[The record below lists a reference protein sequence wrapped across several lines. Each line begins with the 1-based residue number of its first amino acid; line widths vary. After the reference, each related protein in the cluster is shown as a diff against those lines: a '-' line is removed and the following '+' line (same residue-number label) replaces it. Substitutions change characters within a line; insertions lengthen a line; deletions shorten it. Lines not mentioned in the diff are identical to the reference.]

1 MRVLKAEF
9 AGACYGV
16 NRALDMANDVLA
28 SGKRS
33 STLGPLIHNP
43 VVVADLEAHGLKAAT
58 DASELSGDCVIIRSH
73 GVTPKVK
80 EELASTNLEIVDATC
95 PFVARAQLGAA
106 ELASI
111 GCRVLVVGEK
121 GHPEV
126 ESLVAYAGK
135 SGAKADVVLSV
146 DQIPDDLYEPVGV
159 VVQTTQT
166 RKVLD
171 DILDELRARG
181 FNPIVKDTI
190 CSATQKRQRAAAD
203 IAAKSDVMVVLG
215 GKNSSNT
222 TRLAEICVASGT
234 KTFHIE
240 SIQELDPSMFYGCD
254 VVGVT
259 AGAST
264 PESQIDDV
272 LSWLEAL

>member
-1 MRVLKAEF
+1 MRVLHAEF

-16 NRALDMANDVLA
+16 NRALDMAFDVLESNDKA
-28 SGKRS
+28 

-43 VVVADLEAHGLKAAT
+43 VVVRELESRGLKAVD
-58 DASELSGDCVIIRSH
+58 DASELDGDCVIIRSH
-73 GVTPKVK
+73 GVTPEVK
-80 EELASTNLEIVDATC
+80 EELEALDLKIVDATC

-106 ELASI
+106 ELASM

-135 SGAKADVVLSV
+135 SGAKADVVLSAEQV
-146 DQIPDDLYEPVGV
+146 PYDLYEPVGV

-166 RKVLD
+166 REVLD
-171 DILDELRARG
+171 DVLDELRARG

-190 CSATQKRQRAAAD
+190 CSATQKRQRAAAE
-203 IAAKSDVMVVLG
+203 IAEAADAMVVLG

-222 TRLAEICVASGT
+222 TRLAEICAASGT
-234 KTFHIE
+234 RTFHIE
-240 SIQELDPSMFYGCD
+240 SVDELAPEMFADCE

-264 PESQIDDV
+264 PEGQIEDV
-272 LSWLEAL
+272 VSWLEAL

>member
-1 MRVLKAEF
+1 MKVIKAEF

-16 NRALDMANDVLA
+16 NRALDMANEVLESERKA
-28 SGKRS
+28 C
-33 STLGPLIHNP
+33 TLGPLIHNP
-43 VVVADLEAHGLKAAT
+43 VVVADLESRGMKAAN
-58 DASELSGDCVIIRSH
+58 DASEISGDCVIIRSH
-73 GVTPKVK
+73 GVTPEVK
-80 EELASTNLEIVDATC
+80 EELENLNLEIVDATC
-95 PFVARAQLGAA
+95 PFVKRAQIGAA
-106 ELASI
+106 ELASM

-126 ESLVAYAGK
+126 ESLLAYASK
-135 SGAKADVVLSV
+135 SGAKADVVLSA

-166 RKVLD
+166 HKVLND
-171 DILDELRARG
+171 VLEGLCERG

-190 CSATQKRQRAAAD
+190 CSATQKRQHAAAD
-203 IAAKSDVMVVLG
+203 IAKAVDVMVVLG

-222 TRLAEICVASGT
+222 TRLAEICAESGT
-234 KTFHIE
+234 RTFHIE
-240 SIQELDPSMFYGCD
+240 TAQELDPSMFSGCE

-264 PESQIDDV
+264 PESQIEDV
-272 LSWLEAL
+272 VSWLEAL

>member
-1 MRVLKAEF
+1 MKVLKAEF

-16 NRALDMANDVLA
+16 NRALEMAREVIESEESA
-28 SGKRS
+28 

-43 VVVADLEAHGLKAAT
+43 VVVRQLESKGLKAADT
-58 DASELSGDCVIIRSH
+58 IEDLEGSCVIVRSH
-73 GVTPKVK
+73 GVTPEVK
-80 EELASTNLEIVDATC
+80 EQLEEKDFKIVDATC

-106 ELASI
+106 ELAEM

-135 SGAKADVVLSV
+135 SGAKADVVLSK

-166 RKVLD
+166 KDVLNEV
-171 DILDELRARG
+171 INELKARG
-181 FNPIVKDTI
+181 FSPVVKDTI
-190 CSATQKRQRAAAD
+190 CSATQKRQAAAAE
-203 IAAKSDVMVVLG
+203 IASKVDSMVVLG

-222 TRLAEICVASGT
+222 TRLAEICQASNA
-234 KTFHIE
+234 KTYHIE
-240 SIQELDPSMFYGCD
+240 SADELTPEMFADCEI
-254 VVGVT
+254 VGVT

-264 PESQIDDV
+264 PETQIEDV
-272 LSWLEAL
+272 MSWLESL